1 MALDDMR
8 LFARVAEAGS
18 FTRAARE
25 LGMPKQTLSRRIAE
39 LEEALDVQLL
49 HRTTRRL
56 KPTEVG
62 AAYALR
68 CAEVVRL
75 AEDADRA
82 VTDARAAPSGT
93 LRLTADPVFGEAFL
107 PALVIE
113 YARAWPAVQLEVVL
127 TRRKVDL
134 IEEGFDAA
142 FRIGRS
148 DAKGLTSTVLGPAKV
163 RYCCSRAYLEGRKP
177 PASPADL
184 KRHECILVLHEGEP
198 TRWPFVGP
206 RGLEL
211 VAVDGRLRFNSFALA
226 HQAALAGLGI
236 AIFPEFTCHADV
248 RAKRLV
254 PVLDGFAPEVG
265 GVTLVHPSARYLSAR
280 VGAFVDLAVRR
291 LSATPWVSRGR
302 SGGGAGRPRAPS

>member
-1 MALDDMR
+1 MALEDMR

-39 LEEALDVQLL
+39 LEDELDVQLL

-56 KPTEVG
+56 RPTEVG

-82 VTDARAAPSGT
+82 VTDARAVPSGT

-107 PALVIE
+107 PSLIIE
-113 YARAWPAVQLEVVL
+113 FARAWPQVHVEVLL

-142 FRIGRS
+142 FRIGPTS
-148 DAKGLTSTVLGPAKV
+148 QKGLTSTVLGAAQV
-163 RYCCSRAYLEGRKP
+163 LYCCSPSY
-177 PASPADL
+177 L
-184 KRHECILVLHEGEP
+184 KRRAAPGRPEDLTGHECILVLHEGEP
-198 TRWPFVGP
+198 TRWPFIGP
-206 RGLEL
+206 RGLVLQPVE
-211 VAVDGRLRFNSFALA
+211 GRLRFNSFALA
-226 HQAALAGLGI
+226 HEAARAGLGI
-236 AIFPEFTCHADV
+236 AIFPEFTCVSDLKT
-248 RAKRLV
+248 RRLV
-254 PVLDGFAPEVG
+254 PVLDRFAPEVG
-265 GVTLVHPSARYLSAR
+265 GVSLVHPAARFLSAR
-280 VGAFVDLAVRR
+280 VKSFVELAHRR
-291 LSATPWVSRGR
+291 LADKPWV
-302 SGGGAGRPRAPS
+302 GGLKPTR

>member
-82 VTDARAAPSGT
+82 VTDARAVPSGT
-93 LRLTADPVFGEAFL
+93 LRITADPVFGEAFL
-107 PALVIE
+107 PSLIIE
-113 YARAWPAVQLEVVL
+113 YARAWPAVQVEAVL

-134 IEEGFDAA
+134 VEEGFDVA

-148 DAKGLTSTVLGPAKV
+148 EVKGLTSTVLGPAKV
-163 RYCCSRAYLEGRKP
+163 RYCCSRAYLKGRKP

-184 KRHECILVLHEGEP
+184 KHHECILVLHEGEP
-198 TRWPFVGP
+198 TRWPFVGA

-211 VAVDGRLRFNSFALA
+211 LSVEGRLRFNSFALA
-226 HQAALAGLGI
+226 HEAALAGLGI
-236 AIFPEFTCHADV
+236 AIFPEFTCVSDL

-254 PVLDGFAPEVG
+254 PVLDAFAPEVG
-265 GVTLVHPSARYLSAR
+265 GVTLVHPSARYLSPR
-280 VGAFVDLAVRR
+280 VGAFVDLAKQR
-291 LSATPWVSRGR
+291 LAGTPWVSAAPAR
-302 SGGGAGRPRAPS
+302 SP